1 MAGWNKLTFTLVE
14 IRVRLDRSGA
24 PKVDRA
30 VLEFVKSRVFD
41 PGELY
46 RSARW
51 HCMDEFEI
59 GAVRAKDLSLPS
71 RKIRLGDLGRAPIWA
86 LHYDTFSSPVVTDG
100 VARNRDSRLSPA
112 RRRSSALFIVGKF
125 VRGDATARL

>member
-30 VLEFVKSRVFD
+30 VLEFVKSQVFD
-41 PGELY
+41 P
-46 RSARW
+46 RSFTVQLDGIVW
-51 HCMDEFEI
+51 LNPKL
-59 GAVRAKDLSLPS
+59 AVRAKDLSPQS
-71 RKIRLGDLGRAPIWA
+71 RKIRLGGLGRAPIWA

-100 VARNRDSRLSPA
+100 VADMAVNRPKPRLPAFASRHA
-112 RRRSSALFIVGKF
+112 RRMRP
-125 VRGDATARL
+125 R